1 MSAHGVVRH
10 VFPRTDFPQWG
21 WLRTATG
28 TLFEASSGWQVP
40 PYEALW
46 ASYRTPHWT
55 TAARSRERQLL
66 YTDFPQHGWLITGAN
81 QLPEAVRWPAM
92 AFQSAAF
99 RLRERLDTHR
109 IPAEWTQWIR
119 GIEAFNAATW
129 PAIAT
134 GSAFS
139 YRTPDRD
146 NQPRGEWSQ
155 WVQGIEDAAFNAAFY
170 ASIEQLVRSLRSTE
184 RHLWIPA
191 SQPNT
196 DWRNAL
202 NLWEVPYFT
211 GIGDQSR
218 AFLANRR
225 TPWKH
230 FQQHDQPSQDWIFS
244 GLPPPYSA
252 AMYAALEQ
260 ALRSSRWGKELT
272 RVSVWTD
279 VPQFGWITPSIPA
292 PAEVLQNLKSLVLDL
307 GGIGLTLVPSGNT
320 LPIEIITSAPSGAPP
335 ANKGVVFMVSGGTLT
350 IYVWTGTAWV
360 SLP

>member
-81 QLPEAVRWPAM
+81 QLPEAVR
-92 AFQSAAF
+92 
-99 RLRERLDTHR
+99 
-109 IPAEWTQWIR
+109 
-119 GIEAFNAATW
+119 W